1 MILYYLCKIIGKA
14 KNKKLSTGSDFTDQI
29 FTGELF
35 GVDLAGALRQNVLQA
50 ESMNHCTI

>member
-1 MILYYLCKIIGKA
+1 MILYYLCKIIGAA
-14 KNKKLSTGSDFTDQI
+14 KNKKLSTGSDFKDQI

-35 GVDLAGALRQNVLQA
+35 GVDSAGVLRQNVLRA

>member
-1 MILYYLCKIIGKA
+1 MILYYLCKIIGAA
-14 KNKKLSTGSDFTDQI
+14 KDKKLSTGSDFKDQI

-35 GVDLAGALRQNVLQA
+35 GVDSAAVLRQNVLRA